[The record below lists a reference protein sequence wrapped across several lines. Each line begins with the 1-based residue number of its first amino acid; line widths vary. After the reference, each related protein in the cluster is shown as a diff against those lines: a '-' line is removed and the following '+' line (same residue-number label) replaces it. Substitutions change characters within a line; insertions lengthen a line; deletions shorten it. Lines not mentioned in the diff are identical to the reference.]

1 MALTKVSRS
10 LLNTGVADASDAT
23 AISIDSSENVTLA
36 SDLLLADSKK
46 IKLGGGNDL
55 EIYHDGTHS
64 YVSDSAQGNLILQGS
79 NFRLAE
85 TDNTLYA
92 FFTSGAGGEFYYDG
106 SRRFYT
112 HTSGVKLDEHLY
124 LVDSKKIFLGTG
136 DDLSIYHDGSN
147 SYIEDSGTGDL
158 YLSAADNFIVRKYG
172 GSEVMIKGTADG
184 AAELY
189 YDDSKK
195 LETVTGGVTVTG
207 ALTANGGVVV
217 DDITID
223 GTEIDLS
230 SGDLTLDV
238 AGDISLDADGG
249 DINLKDGGTTF
260 GTLSNSSSDFWIGAG
275 VQDKDIIFRGND
287 NGSYFSALT
296 LDMSEAGAATFNST
310 IASADTVSY
319 THLTLPTTPYV

>member
-1 MALTKVSRS
+1 
-10 LLNTGVADASDAT
+10 
-23 AISIDSSENVTLA
+23 
-36 SDLLLADSKK
+36 
-46 IKLGGGNDL
+46 
-55 EIYHDGTHS
+55 
-64 YVSDSAQGNLILQGS
+64 
-79 NFRLAE
+79 
-85 TDNTLYA
+85 
-92 FFTSGAGGEFYYDG
+92 
-106 SRRFYT
+106 
-112 HTSGVKLDEHLY
+112 
-124 LVDSKKIFLGTG
+124 

-172 GSEVMIKGTADG
+172 GSEVMFKGTADG

-207 ALTANGGVVV
+207 TLTATSLAGTVTTAAQTNITSLGTLTTLTV
-217 DDITID
+217 DDITINGSTISD
-223 GTEIDLS
+223 G
-230 SGDLTLDV
+230 GDLTLDV

-296 LDMSEAGAATFNST
+296 LDMSEAGAATFNDKIIATELDISGNVDIDGTLETDNLTVGGSQGSDGQLLTST
-310 IASADTVSY
+310 GSGVAWEDAPSSGPTHKTFGTASIMIGDNATGTIDAADNNTGVG
-319 THLTLPTTPYV
+319 VDIF